1 MAVRSIHKTAEER
14 RVYISCGG
22 RFMMKKEYHRK
33 KKKEKKNYHKKK
45 TKIFF
50 MNKKKRK
57 KAKQNFHKKKLDRKE
72 YKNEGPQEDFK
83 ISRTSKKK
91 DEGGKSINKR

>member
-1 MAVRSIHKTAEER
+1 MWWEIYDEEG
-14 RVYISCGG
+14 VSQ
-22 RFMMKKEYHRK
+22 KEEK
-33 KKKEKKNYHKKK
+33 GEKELSQEEDEDF
-45 TKIFF
+45 FF

-57 KAKQNFHKKKLDRKE
+57 KSKQNFHKKKLDRKE